1 MPKVSKRYTELAA
14 KVADRAYAPLEAI
27 ELVKANANAKF
38 DETIEAHVRLGID
51 PKYTDQQLRTTV
63 ALPHGTG
70 QSIRIAVIARGE
82 AVAAA
87 KAAGAD
93 LAGDDDLVE
102 EIAKGQSDFD
112 LLIATPDMMPKVA
125 KLGRVLGPRGLMP
138 NPKAGTV
145 TTDLA
150 GAIAEFK
157 AGKLEFRA
165 DRTGIVHVRFGKA
178 SFDAAK
184 LLDNLKALQETIDRN
199 KPSGAKGRYWRSLY
213 VTSTMGP
220 SVQVK
225 TSELPP
231 AGDQGDWRY
240 QALITLNVPRQVSRI
255 THLRRYPLRA
265 NPCRTVFL
273 LGATRNLNAIMEALR
288 LRSPVMPIS
297 ELGLDSLGAM
307 ELCIHLELEHGL
319 HVTPADLVM
328 MRSTEQLLAMLRQQ
342 AVHSRA

>member
-1 MPKVSKRYTELAA
+1 MPKLSKRYSAA
-14 KVADRAYAPLEAI
+14 VGKVEERVYAPQEAVD
-27 ELVKANANAKF
+27 LVKANATAKF
-38 DETIEAHVRLGID
+38 DETVEAHARLGID

-82 AVAAA
+82 KVAEA

-102 EIAKGQSDFD
+102 TISKGEMEFD

-150 GAIAEFK
+150 SAISEFK

-199 KPSGAKGRYWRSLY
+199 KPSGAKGRYWKSLY
-213 VTSTMGP
+213 ITSTMGP
-220 SVQVK
+220 SVEVDV
-225 TSELPP
+225 T
-231 AGDQGDWRY
+231 
-240 QALITLNVPRQVSRI
+240 ALQDIKQE
-255 THLRRYPLRA
+255 
-265 NPCRTVFL
+265 
-273 LGATRNLNAIMEALR
+273 G
-288 LRSPVMPIS
+288 
-297 ELGLDSLGAM
+297 
-307 ELCIHLELEHGL
+307 
-319 HVTPADLVM
+319 
-328 MRSTEQLLAMLRQQ
+328 
-342 AVHSRA
+342 